1 MAFQREAQTNQRDR
15 IKGIKR
21 IKRIKGIKRIK
32 AIKRLQG
39 NQANKNKKVVKGI
52 GNKIGKERLKQIKAL
67 IRTSVCVRYGRLK
80 QIRTTQDRPQ

>member
-32 AIKRLQG
+32 RIKAIKRLQG
-39 NQANKNKKVVKGI
+39 KPSKQKQKG
-52 GNKIGKERLKQIKAL
+52 G
-67 IRTSVCVRYGRLK
+67 
-80 QIRTTQDRPQ
+80 